1 MGFRGTMNKFGLT
14 IFFTLAIFAIT
25 SAVSYAQ
32 FREHQNATDYSGPV
46 VKDNRKSAVG
56 NWANL
61 FNMKMSHSYSM
72 NFMSAGGQFQNI
84 NAYTNSMD
92 FFFSDRLT
100 GELDISLLHS
110 PFGNSYLNGGNNS
123 LGAEIVIRNAE
134 LNYRIGERSHISLQF
149 QQHPYGFG
157 YSRWGSPFYR
167 GPFDY

>member
-1 MGFRGTMNKFGLT
+1 MNKTGLT
-14 IFFTLAIFAIT
+14 LILTLLLL
-25 SAVSYAQ
+25 AVASTMTYAQ
-32 FREHQNATDYSGPV
+32 FREQQNNTDYSGPV
-46 VKDNRKSAVG
+46 IKDSRQSDVG
-56 NWANL
+56 NWTNL

-72 NFMSAGGQFQNI
+72 NFMSFGGQFQNI

-110 PFGNSYLNGGNNS
+110 PFGNSFLNAGNNS

-134 LNYRIGERSHISLQF
+134 LNYQIGERSNITIQF
-149 QQHPYGFG
+149 QQHPFGFG